1 MRLLRVEL
9 TRFATRRAVIVVV
22 LAALVLTCVMV
33 AAAAYNTRPAS
44 DTEKATAERMMQ
56 RQEQLNEADYQEC
69 VKDPEGYFDSVDGS
83 STESCE
89 TLRPALAWLL
99 PRPELDLAAEVS
111 GRGRVLLVLLAGMA
125 VLVGA
130 FFAGRD
136 WTTGSMATQLLHEPR
151 RIKVWLTKA
160 VAVMVGAVVSAAVM
174 LALFW
179 GSLAIFAAARGT
191 GPTGDAWQLVAETS
205 GRGLALVAAVGLGGF
220 ALTMGLRHTV
230 ATLGLLFGY
239 AVVGEALAA
248 SLPFEK
254 MSQWSLANNVLA
266 WVHDGF
272 EVRDGSLCAGAVEAC
287 SPLYTLTLV
296 HAAAYLGALLLLA
309 VVVSLVTFRRRD
321 LP

>member
-9 TRFATRRAVIVVV
+9 TRFATRRSVIVIV
-22 LAALVLTCVMV
+22 LATLVLTCVMA

-44 DTEKATAERMMQ
+44 STEQEAAERMML
-56 RQEQLNEADYQEC
+56 RQDALNEADYQEC
-69 VKDPEGYFDSVDGS
+69 LDDPEGYFDDEVTAGS
-83 STESCE
+83 CT
-89 TLRPALAWLL
+89 TLRPELDWVL
-99 PRPELDLAAEVS
+99 PRPELDLTAEVTS
-111 GRGRVLLVLLAGMA
+111 RGRVILVLLAGMA

-151 RIKVWLTKA
+151 RIRVWLTKA
-160 VAVMVGAVVSAAVM
+160 VAVMIGAVVSAAIM
-174 LALFW
+174 LAVFW
-179 GSLAIFAAARGT
+179 GSLAGFAHARGIA
-191 GPTGDAWQLVAETS
+191 PTSDAWRLVGETS
-205 GRGLALVAAVGLGGF
+205 GRGLALVAAVALGGF

-272 EVRDGSLCAGAVEAC
+272 EVRDGSLCAGTAQAC
-287 SPLYTLTLV
+287 SPFYTLTLH
-296 HAAAYLGALLLLA
+296 HAAVYLGGLLLLA
-309 VVVSLVTFRRRD
+309 VVVSLLSFRRRD